1 MDGVGPQMDS
11 QFWSQQA
18 VDRVKELLPPT
29 QMSMKMYQVTCTA
42 RDGDRTLVKVLD
54 ANGKGGLCSLIDIL
68 VTIQKSLHKPTPTDV
83 L

>member
-1 MDGVGPQMDS
+1 MDS

-42 RDGDRTLVKVLD
+42 RDGDRTLVNVLD
-54 ANGKGGLCSLIDIL
+54 ANGKGGAVVQRI
-68 VTIQKSLHKPTPTDV
+68 T
-83 L
+83 

>member
-1 MDGVGPQMDS
+1 MDS

-29 QMSMKMYQVTCTA
+29 QTSMKMYQVTCTA
-42 RDGDRTLVKVLD
+42 RDGDRTLVNVLD
-54 ANGKGGLCSLIDIL
+54 ANGKGGLCSSTDSL